1 MSASPDAGMANTSLL
16 DACAQLKGGGRPKG
30 HTDRGCHYRWPGW
43 IEARNDYGIVRS
55 MPRKG
60 CGPDN
65 ARAEGLFGGL
75 KIEPLYGGGC
85 NGATPG
91 ELAEMLDAYLRWHR
105 DVRLRS
111 DPGYRSPM
119 QYRRDLGLAA
129 QTKTVQDSHR
139 SPRPKAWLDKT
150 HL

>member
-1 MSASPDAGMANTSLL
+1 MRPG
-16 DACAQLKGGGRPKG
+16 QRKGG
-30 HTDRGCHYRWPGW
+30 
-43 IEARNDYGIVRS
+43 
-55 MPRKG
+55 
-60 CGPDN
+60 
-65 ARAEGLFGGL
+65 GLFGGL
-75 KIEPLYGGGC
+75 KIEPLYGGGW